1 MSSLDRR
8 NFLRVS
14 GAAAATLSSGALSQ
28 VKGANERVN
37 VAVIGVRGRGREHI
51 EKFALD
57 PSPEVVAVVD
67 IDQAVAETA
76 AAQTQKFQSRKPKEY
91 ADLRKM
97 LEQERVDAIHVSTG
111 SYFPHPRNPAG
122 ELPIE
127 ELRKTYDTL
136 I

>member
-57 PSPEVVAVVD
+57 PSSEVVAVVD

-76 AAQTQKFQSRKPKEY
+76 AAHTQKFQSRKPKEY
-91 ADLRKM
+91 ADLRK
-97 LEQERVDAIHVSTG
+97 
-111 SYFPHPRNPAG
+111 
-122 ELPIE
+122 
-127 ELRKTYDTL
+127 
-136 I
+136 